1 MAASHSLIED
11 NDGNITAVSFY
22 NLIDPVTPHA
32 ANKIV
37 PKGTKVIII
46 EPFFKRG
53 SDGTQVI
60 RVDDPNDVIFAS
72 ELPRPKTALEFK
84 EEATKLY

>member
-1 MAASHSLIED
+1 MQSVLSYLSRIE
-11 NDGNITAVSFY
+11 NYWWCIRRNGS
-22 NLIDPVTPHA
+22 
-32 ANKIV
+32 
-37 PKGTKVIII
+37 
-46 EPFFKRG
+46 FFKRG